1 MQTTGTQ
8 KVESQV
14 VAAITAAVQSM
25 TGKQYV
31 AVHIERNSLWTIA
44 CRMRR

>member
-1 MQTTGTQ
+1 MQTIGTP
-8 KVESQV
+8 KIAPEI
-14 VAAITAAVQSM
+14 VAAISAAVQSM

-44 CRMRR
+44 GRLRR

>member
-8 KVESQV
+8 KVDTNV
-14 VAAITAAVQSM
+14 VAAITAALMSM

-44 CRMRR
+44 GRLHR